1 MDLEEMMNTDR
12 QNIGIDDS
20 RNKCI
25 YQYIYIHINIH
36 THLYITH
43 AYVQL

>member
-1 MDLEEMMNTDR
+1 MMNTDR

-25 YQYIYIHINIH
+25 YLYIYIHIHIH
-36 THLYITH
+36 IHIHMHLYITH